1 MKLLKIQVSIDRS
14 EKFTGLIFK
23 FGDQLESGKGWKRRR
38 PVLLRRPV
46 SPKEKILIL
55 DTEWT

>member
-23 FGDQLESGKGWKRRR
+23 FGDQLESGKRWKRRR
-38 PVLLRRPV
+38 PVL
-46 SPKEKILIL
+46 PKEKILIL